1 MNKIDRKFMF
11 VLLSFVI
18 VIGLIAITVS
28 VCVNSKSK
36 VTFSNGT
43 SESSQVTKDTYIF
56 PADLNTVTKDQLMQ
70 IDGIGEK
77 TAQKII
83 DYRTKTG
90 GYKNIEQLL
99 NVDSIGDKTL
109 EKLKKYLYV
118 LNSTDRSSSIPDT
131 DSKSSKPTKPT
142 KPTKSTKSTTEK
154 NIVNYPLDINFATYD
169 ELVTLPGIGE
179 DKAKNIINHRQ
190 TKGYFYSIEEIML
203 VDGIGQK
210 TFDEIKSKI
219 IVDVKKLPPKQQ
231 TTTITSTTTAPV
243 VTTVVTPLSSVNVNT
258 ATFEEL
264 MKIPGIKDYTAKAI
278 IYHRNHDDC
287 RFMKLEEVEA
297 VLSVQKPNQFQTIK
311 KYITV

>member
-1 MNKIDRKFMF
+1 MNKIDKKFMF

-18 VIGLIAITVS
+18 VIGLTAITVS

-43 SESSQVTKDTYIF
+43 STLDSSHLPEDTYIF
-56 PADLNTVTKDQLMQ
+56 PADLNTVSKEQLMQ

-83 DYRTKTG
+83 DYRTEIGMYTSM
-90 GYKNIEQLL
+90 EQLL
-99 NVDSIGDKTL
+99 NVDSIGEKTL

-118 LNSTDRSSSIPDT
+118 LNSADNSSSTMDT
-131 DSKSSKPTKPT
+131 ESKSSKP
-142 KPTKSTKSTTEK
+142 TTEK

-169 ELVTLPGIGE
+169 ELVTLSGIGD
-179 DKAKNIINHRQ
+179 DKAKKIINHRQ
-190 TKGYFYSIEEIML
+190 AKGYFYSIEEIML

-210 TFDEIKSKI
+210 TFDGIKSKI

-243 VTTVVTPLSSVNVNT
+243 VTTEIPLNSVNVNT

-278 IYHRNHDDC
+278 IEHRSHNDC
-287 RFMKLEEVEA
+287 EYKKVEEVEP
-297 VLSVQKPNQFQTIK
+297 VLSLQKTNQFQAIR
-311 KYITV
+311 KYLTV

>member
-43 SESSQVTKDTYIF
+43 SESSQLTKDTYIF

-83 DYRTKTG
+83 DYRTKAG

-99 NVDSIGDKTL
+99 DVDSIGEKTL

-118 LNSTDRSSSIPDT
+118 LNSTDNSSST
-131 DSKSSKPTKPT
+131 SDSDGKISKPT
-142 KPTKSTKSTTEK
+142 TEK
-154 NIVNYPLDINFATYD
+154 SIVNYPLDINFATYD
-169 ELVTLPGIGE
+169 KLMTLSGIGA

-210 TFDEIKSKI
+210 TFDGIKSKI

-231 TTTITSTTTAPV
+231 TTTITSITTAPP
-243 VTTVVTPLSSVNVNT
+243 VTTVAIPLNSVNVNT

-264 MKIPGIKDYTAKAI
+264 MKIPGITDYTARAI
-278 IYHRNHDDC
+278 IYHRSHEGC
-287 RFMKLEEVEA
+287 RFTEIEEVET
-297 VLSVQKPNQFQTIK
+297 VLSRQKTNQFQAIK

>member
-1 MNKIDRKFMF
+1 MNKIDKKFMF

-36 VTFSNGT
+36 VTFANGT
-43 SESSQVTKDTYIF
+43 SISDSSQLHEDTYIF
-56 PADLNTVTKDQLMQ
+56 PADLNTVTKEQLMQ

-83 DYRTKTG
+83 DYRIAIG
-90 GYKNIEQLL
+90 GYTSIGQLL
-99 NVDSIGDKTL
+99 NVDSIGEKTL

-118 LNSTDRSSSIPDT
+118 LNSADNSSST
-131 DSKSSKPTKPT
+131 SDSDGKSSKP
-142 KPTKSTKSTTEK
+142 TTEK
-154 NIVNYPLDINFATYD
+154 NIVKYPLDINFATYD
-169 ELVTLPGIGE
+169 ELVTLSGIGD
-179 DKAKNIINHRQ
+179 DKAKNIISHRKA
-190 TKGYFYSIEEIML
+190 KGYFYSIEEIML

-210 TFDEIKSKI
+210 TFDGIKSKI

-243 VTTVVTPLSSVNVNT
+243 ITTVEIPLNSVNVNT

-278 IYHRNHDDC
+278 IYYRSHEGC
-287 RFMKLEEVEA
+287 RYGSLLDVDM
-297 VLSVQKPNQFQTIK
+297 VLSVEKTNQFQAIR
-311 KYITV
+311 KYLTV

>member
-1 MNKIDRKFMF
+1 MNKIDKKFMF

-18 VIGLIAITVS
+18 VIGLTAITVS

-43 SESSQVTKDTYIF
+43 STSDSSHLPEDTYIF
-56 PADLNTVTKDQLMQ
+56 PADLNTVSKEQLMQ

-83 DYRTKTG
+83 DYRTEIGMYTSM
-90 GYKNIEQLL
+90 EQLL
-99 NVDSIGDKTL
+99 NVDSIGEKTL

-118 LNSTDRSSSIPDT
+118 LNSADNSSSTMDT
-131 DSKSSKPTKPT
+131 ESKSSKP
-142 KPTKSTKSTTEK
+142 TTEK
-154 NIVNYPLDINFATYD
+154 NIVNYPLDINFATYS
-169 ELVTLPGIGE
+169 ELVTLSGIGD
-179 DKAKNIINHRQ
+179 DKAKNIISHRKA
-190 TKGYFYSIEEIML
+190 KGYFYSIEEIML

-210 TFDEIKSKI
+210 TFDGIKSNI

-243 VTTVVTPLSSVNVNT
+243 VTTEIPLNSVNVNT

-278 IYHRNHDDC
+278 IYYRSHDGC
-287 RFMKLEEVEA
+287 RYESLLDVDM
-297 VLSVQKPNQFQTIK
+297 VLSVEKTNQFQAIR
-311 KYITV
+311 KYLTV

>member
-18 VIGLIAITVS
+18 VIGLTAITVS

-36 VTFSNGT
+36 VSFSNGT
-43 SESSQVTKDTYIF
+43 STSDLSQVSKDTYIF
-56 PADLNTVTKDQLMQ
+56 PADLNTVSKEQLMQ

-83 DYRTKTG
+83 DYRTETG
-90 GYKNIEQLL
+90 GYTSIEQLL
-99 NVDSIGDKTL
+99 NVDSIGEKTL

-118 LNSTDRSSSIPDT
+118 LNSADSSSSTAGI
-131 DSKSSKPTKPT
+131 DSKSSKPT
-142 KPTKSTKSTTEK
+142 TEK
-154 NIVNYPLDINFATYD
+154 NIMNYPLDINFATYD
-169 ELVTLPGIGE
+169 ELVTLSGIGD
-179 DKAKNIINHRQ
+179 DKAKKIINHRQ
-190 TKGYFYSIEEIML
+190 IKGYFYSIEEIML

-231 TTTITSTTTAPV
+231 TTTITSTTTVPV
-243 VTTVVTPLSSVNVNT
+243 VTTVEIPLNSVNVNT

-278 IYHRNHDDC
+278 IDHRSHNDC
-287 RFMKLEEVEA
+287 EFKRIEEVELA
-297 VLSVQKPNQFQTIK
+297 LSMQKTNQFQAIR
-311 KYITV
+311 KYLTV

>member
-1 MNKIDRKFMF
+1 MNKIDKKFMF

-36 VTFSNGT
+36 VTFANGT
-43 SESSQVTKDTYIF
+43 SISDSSQLTKDTYIF
-56 PADLNTVTKDQLMQ
+56 PADLNSVTKEQLMQ

-83 DYRTKTG
+83 DYRIEAG
-90 GYKNIEQLL
+90 EYKNIEQLL
-99 NVDSIGDKTL
+99 NVDSIGEKTL

-118 LNSTDRSSSIPDT
+118 LNSADNSSSTLDA
-131 DSKSSKPTKPT
+131 DSKSSKPTA
-142 KPTKSTKSTTEK
+142 EK

-169 ELVTLPGIGE
+169 ELVTLSGIGD
-179 DKAKNIINHRQ
+179 DKAKRIVSYRQ

-210 TFDEIKSKI
+210 TFDGIKSKI

-231 TTTITSTTTAPV
+231 TTTITSTTTAPA
-243 VTTVVTPLSSVNVNT
+243 VTTEIPLNSVNVNT

-278 IYHRNHDDC
+278 INHRSHNDC
-287 RFMKLEEVEA
+287 EFKKIEEVYM
-297 VLSVQKPNQFQTIK
+297 VLSVEKTNQFQAIR
-311 KYITV
+311 KYLTV

>member
-1 MNKIDRKFMF
+1 MNKIDKKFMF

-36 VTFSNGT
+36 VTFANGT
-43 SESSQVTKDTYIF
+43 SISDSSQLHEDTYIF
-56 PADLNTVTKDQLMQ
+56 PADLNTVTKEQLMQ

-83 DYRTKTG
+83 DYRIAIGEYTSM
-90 GYKNIEQLL
+90 EQLL
-99 NVDSIGDKTL
+99 NVDSIGEKTL

-118 LNSTDRSSSIPDT
+118 LNSTDNSSSTLHT
-131 DSKSSKPTKPT
+131 DSKSSKP
-142 KPTKSTKSTTEK
+142 TTEK

-169 ELVTLPGIGE
+169 EFVTLSGIGD
-179 DKAKNIINHRQ
+179 DKAKKIINHRQ

-219 IVDVKKLPPKQQ
+219 IVDIKKLPLKQQ

-243 VTTVVTPLSSVNVNT
+243 VTTEIPLNSVNVNI

-278 IYHRNHDDC
+278 IYYRSHEGCMYESLLDVD
-287 RFMKLEEVEA
+287 M
-297 VLSVQKPNQFQTIK
+297 VLSVEKTNQFQAIR
-311 KYITV
+311 KYLTV